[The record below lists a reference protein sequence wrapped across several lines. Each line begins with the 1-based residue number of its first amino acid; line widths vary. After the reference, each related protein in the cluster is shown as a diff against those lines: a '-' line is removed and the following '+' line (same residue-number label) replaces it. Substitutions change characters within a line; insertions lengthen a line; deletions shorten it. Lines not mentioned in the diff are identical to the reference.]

1 MGVRLGKG
9 QRLISNGDRREE
21 REKASKS
28 LTVELSGHPVVP
40 QLVIAQGDVIRT
52 FSPVFGS
59 RLVNLCKIGAKTPS
73 ALIKHASLIPLTRLV
88 TT

>member
-1 MGVRLGKG
+1 MGRD
-9 QRLISNGDRREE
+9 QRPASSEGPTRREGE
-21 REKASKS
+21 GIKR

-59 RLVNLCKIGAKTPS
+59 GLVNLCKIGAKTLS
-73 ALIKHASLIPLTRLV
+73 ALSKHARK
-88 TT
+88 